1 MGTQAELIQSIYTG
15 FVQSEEISLEQ
26 YRPKLLINN
35 ADVGQKVLTS
45 IIKELQNCDEF
56 FFSVAFIT
64 QSGVTILLN
73 TLKELE
79 VRGICG
85 KIVASQYLNFT
96 DPKALKRLL
105 EFKNIEVK
113 IVTDQNL
120 HAKGYLFRKS
130 DTYSIIVGSSNM
142 TQEALSKNREW
153 NLKISSM
160 DQGSIL
166 KQTMHEFEET
176 FRLGITVDE
185 EWLNAY
191 SQIYDRQKAS
201 QSSIDYPL
209 ILRSNPIYQTQ
220 KQTLLQFEK
229 IMPNKMQVKALEGI
243 EEIRLSGEKKTLLI
257 SATGTG
263 KTYLSAFDVKKYQP
277 KKFLFLAHREQ
288 ILNQSIESYQKILG
302 YDLDVGMIGG
312 GKKEIN
318 HAFTFSTVFTMAK
331 TDVLHLF
338 SKKHF
343 DYIIIDESHHVGASS
358 YQRIL
363 SYFEPDFLLGMTAT
377 PERTDG
383 HNIFNDFDYNIAY
396 EIRLQEAMKEEML
409 CPFHYFGI
417 SELTIDGEVID
428 EKTDFNH
435 LVALE
440 RVQNIIQQIK
450 YYGYHGERV
459 KGLVFCSRNDEA
471 QKLSELF
478 NQNGYA
484 TMALSGSNSQE
495 EREAAIERLE
505 QREWTNRLDYIF
517 TVDIFN
523 DDCAILGYTI
533 INKGDRINKS

>member
-1 MGTQAELIQSIYTG
+1 MSTQAELIQSIYTG
-15 FVQSEEISLEQ
+15 FIQSEEISLEQ

-45 IIKELQNCDEF
+45 IIKELQNCEEF

-79 VRGICG
+79 VRGIRG

-96 DPKALKRLL
+96 DPKALRRLL
-105 EFKNIEVK
+105 EFENIEVK

-120 HAKGYLFRKS
+120 HAKGYLFRKG

-176 FRLGITVDE
+176 FRLGINVDE

-191 SQIYDRQKAS
+191 SQIYDCQKAS

-331 TDVLHLF
+331 TDVLQLF

-343 DYIIIDESHHVGASS
+343 DYIIIDDAV
-358 YQRIL
+358 
-363 SYFEPDFLLGMTAT
+363 
-377 PERTDG
+377 
-383 HNIFNDFDYNIAY
+383 
-396 EIRLQEAMKEEML
+396 
-409 CPFHYFGI
+409 
-417 SELTIDGEVID
+417 
-428 EKTDFNH
+428 
-435 LVALE
+435 
-440 RVQNIIQQIK
+440 
-450 YYGYHGERV
+450 
-459 KGLVFCSRNDEA
+459 
-471 QKLSELF
+471 
-478 NQNGYA
+478 
-484 TMALSGSNSQE
+484 
-495 EREAAIERLE
+495 
-505 QREWTNRLDYIF
+505 
-517 TVDIFN
+517 
-523 DDCAILGYTI
+523 ILGL
-533 INKGDRINKS
+533 N